1 MSRQYVH
8 DDPRTWPRFAPL
20 MIAHDVGRSR
30 DRSTAVI
37 GGNSPIAPRR
47 LGICELCE
55 LPLGLYGSQRASA
68 LLAVDRRY
76 NHNALIVA
84 DLSNDVSYAENLF
97 ETFRSRLIGLQ
108 ISRHGDPLLQV
119 SRQIVIFEQNAV
131 LQGLVPAFD
140 LSLGLGMIRR
150 AAHMLHALAFEPLGQ
165 IVGNVTRP
173 IVA

>member
-1 MSRQYVH
+1 MSPQY
-8 DDPRTWPRFAPL
+8 DPSTWPRFAPL

-76 NHNALIVA
+76 NHNALIV
-84 DLSNDVSYAENLF
+84 
-97 ETFRSRLIGLQ
+97 
-108 ISRHGDPLLQV
+108 IS
-119 SRQIVIFEQNAV
+119 A
-131 LQGLVPAFD
+131 
-140 LSLGLGMIRR
+140 M
-150 AAHMLHALAFEPLGQ
+150 M
-165 IVGNVTRP
+165 
-173 IVA
+173 